1 MYSKRVYD
9 KRKIYKIKGKNLKNI
24 LKNTILQNLKK

>member
-1 MYSKRVYD
+1 MYSKRVCD
-9 KRKIYKIKGKNLKNI
+9 KRKIYKIKGKNLKNE